1 MRPPTARPRL
11 PTEILDTIFA
21 NLSKNHLEPL
31 LVANAFVSTVATR
44 RLYQNV
50 TLARPA
56 AVVAFLRTILANPRL
71 PPLVRSLDINM
82 TKARDAD
89 EGHAK
94 ARPTGNFYALLS
106 RALRATTALT
116 ALALELPKAHA
127 PLWIFAGCTFR
138 LRQFTTS
145 MYCRRP
151 LARFLETQ
159 ASLEELTLRGYPTDA
174 VFALA
179 PEALP
184 RLRAFNA
191 VHADAAL
198 IRAVVQG
205 RPVRVVSVPLF
216 PEMSLASLDALRA
229 GTAPLLRLSVIS
241 FDPTA
246 PGFLFEALAQR
257 FQELEALHL
266 VMLMAEYNQELLE
279 QSAAVLSNFKRLKY
293 ITFMAAPTRPAAPAL
308 DAAEADI
315 AKRWHRHCPTLRTII
330 LPKGR
335 VWFQNAPEVP
345 PGVSAGAAA
354 VAAALAGAGA
364 ETEESED
371 DDIEDW
377 DAEEGGHGGGM
388 DMPVLSFSMEHGVQE
403 VPGGAQPVVEEW
415 AEL

>member
-1 MRPPTARPRL
+1 MALSATLSTLKDRLQLFSSEADTLTAICNSTARARPAPVWPSFAASTPSPQSMRSPTARPLL

-21 NLSKNHLEPL
+21 NLSKNHLESL

-44 RLYQNV
+44 RLYHDV
-50 TLARPA
+50 VLARPA
-56 AVVAFLRTILANPRL
+56 AVVSFLRTILANPRL

-82 TKARDAD
+82 TKARDSED
-89 EGHAK
+89 GHAK
-94 ARPTGNFYALLS
+94 ARPTGNFYVLLA
-106 RALRATTALT
+106 RALRATTSLT

-127 PLWIFAGCTFR
+127 PLWIFAGCTFH
-138 LRQFTTS
+138 LKQLTTS
-145 MYCRRP
+145 IYCRRP

-159 ASLEELTLRGYPTDA
+159 ASLEELTLRGYQTDA
-174 VFALA
+174 VMFLPFVDALAGGPPIPPEEIFALA

-246 PGFLFEALAQR
+246 PGFLFEALAAR

-266 VMLMAEYNQELLE
+266 VMLMAEYSQVSVCACSPLRLGFI
-279 QSAAVLSNFKRLKY
+279 AVLFGRSSSSSPL
-293 ITFMAAPTRPAAPAL
+293 PS
-308 DAAEADI
+308 
-315 AKRWHRHCPTLRTII
+315 CPTS
-330 LPKGR
+330 
-335 VWFQNAPEVP
+335 
-345 PGVSAGAAA
+345 SA
-354 VAAALAGAGA
+354 
-364 ETEESED
+364 
-371 DDIEDW
+371 
-377 DAEEGGHGGGM
+377 
-388 DMPVLSFSMEHGVQE
+388 
-403 VPGGAQPVVEEW
+403 
-415 AEL
+415 